1 MKAIKLLAAAFF
13 ALMPAAGFAMCSDH
27 KESASVC
34 ASGMTWDE
42 DSQSCVDIVSS

>member
-1 MKAIKLLAAAFF
+1 MKATKFLAAAFF

-34 ASGMTWDE
+34 ATGMVWDD
-42 DSQSCVDIVSS
+42 DSQACVEIVSS